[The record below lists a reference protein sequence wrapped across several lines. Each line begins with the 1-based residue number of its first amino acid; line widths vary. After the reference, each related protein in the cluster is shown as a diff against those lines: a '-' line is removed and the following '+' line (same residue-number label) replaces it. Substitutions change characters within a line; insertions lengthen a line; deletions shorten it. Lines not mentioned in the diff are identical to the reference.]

1 MKTVQEVMGKR
12 RLVNKVTDVM
22 EVSIVTEIEEGDV
35 DSRLR
40 YYLEKIDDLVRAD
53 AIKNNKVT
61 RASILRA
68 QTTYL
73 TNGGFLAAITTE
85 SAISDAKTIF
95 QTDLNCL
102 LQRRY
107 NV

>member
-1 MKTVQEVMGKR
+1 
-12 RLVNKVTDVM
+12 M
-22 EVSIVTEIEEGDV
+22 EVSVVNEIEEGDV

-40 YYLEKIDDLVRAD
+40 YYLEKIDDLVRED

-61 RASILRA
+61 RESILRA

-73 TNGGFLAAITTE
+73 KNDGFLAEITTE
-85 SAISDAKTIF
+85 NAISDAKTIF
-95 QTDLNCL
+95 KTDLNYL